1 MRCVIAGSKQLKL
14 RIVEPILDVLY
25 TSICPKVTE
34 GNFFTTNSASFRRGL
49 PRGSPDVMKRKTMQ
63 IYAKSP
69 NLNPKQPFYKWW
81 AIKSMISNLYIGN
94 GCFTMSIQFKNR
106 LFGFP
111 GTFLGEIHPC
121 FTAPCLWQE
130 GLPWSFTFRFEAFTT
145 YESVP
150 SREITPHHLQML
162 QKKYSVGVMYIP
174 ETL

>member
-1 MRCVIAGSKQLKL
+1 
-14 RIVEPILDVLY
+14 
-25 TSICPKVTE
+25 
-34 GNFFTTNSASFRRGL
+34 
-49 PRGSPDVMKRKTMQ
+49 MQ

-174 ETL
+174 ETLWWPLFCLKFGPCFGRFNPQNKQTTPRWRFPCQPSFEKYVQNRESNLPKSSE